1 MTNTVDIT
9 KINNGEWR
17 MRTISGVEPW
27 ETKDPERKSVANN
40 NRIMEVLWW
49 VVLISRSIEVML
61 SLSLTLKD

>member
-1 MTNTVDIT
+1 M
-9 KINNGEWR
+9 ELA
-17 MRTISGVEPW
+17 